1 MKNLEIRNIKS
12 ELNVTGRT
20 VSGYAIR
27 FNEDS
32 VDLGGF
38 VERISPQA
46 LTYEQINDSDIFALF
61 NHDNEKVLARSGAGT
76 LKLELRPDGLWY
88 EFECPNTQAGNDLI
102 EHLSRGEMYGTSFG
116 FYTPMDGS
124 GDEWTRD
131 AEGNVH
137 RLITNIEELV
147 EISPVFNPAYPT
159 TSVSARS
166 LEMIN
171 KLNSEMKE
179 DEIVRE
185 EPKDED
191 VKPEES
197 QNEEQTQEETP
208 KEEETK
214 EEPKDEEMKPEETQ
228 EETQD
233 ETQDEETPKEE
244 EKEETQEDKPEDN
257 EEEKPE
263 KEEKN
268 INTNK
273 SKTMEKRFSLLK
285 AIRSIVNE
293 NKLDAVSQA
302 VVNAGQE
309 ECRNSGLSFAG
320 QIQIPVGDKMEER
333 AVPVVTVTAEGED
346 VVVTDF
352 TNILEPLRAKNV
364 LASAGATFLTGL
376 VGDLQIPSMS
386 AEQVFWEGEVT
397 ETSSGQGSF
406 SHIKMAPRRLSA
418 YIDVSKQFLVQDSL
432 GAEELIRRDLINAIN
447 TKLEATI
454 LGEDAAAGNVPAG
467 IFYNVSP
474 SEVSTFA
481 DLCNLEADV
490 EEVNI
495 NGSMKY
501 ILSPKAKAGLRAM
514 PKSEKH
520 TQLVLDVD
528 NIDGTPFETTTNMG
542 QNMFAYG
549 DWSNLYIGQWGP
561 IDLLIDPY
569 TQATKGTVRIVVN
582 AFFDYAVVRD
592 GAIVYAEYVAPEGD

>member
-179 DEIVRE
+179 DEIVRIDTQTCAIVRE

-197 QNEEQTQEETP
+197 QNEEQTQ
-208 KEEETK
+208 
-214 EEPKDEEMKPEETQ
+214 
-228 EETQD
+228 
-233 ETQDEETPKEE
+233 EETPKEE

-320 QIQIPVGDKMEER
+320 QIQIPVGDKMDER
-333 AVPVVTVTAEGED
+333 AVSVVTVTAEGED

-376 VGDLQIPSMS
+376 VGDLQIPSMG

-397 ETSSGQGSF
+397 ETSSGASAF
-406 SHIKMAPRRLSA
+406 SSIKMAPRRLSA

-432 GAEELIRRDLINAIN
+432 GAEELIRRDLVNAIN

-454 LGEDAAAGNVPAG
+454 LGEEAASGNVPGG
-467 IFYNVSP
+467 IFYNVTP

-481 DLCNLEADV
+481 DVCNLEADV

-520 TQLVLDVD
+520 TQLVLDTD

-592 GAIVYAEYVAPEGD
+592 GSIVYAEYVDPNESENP

>member
-116 FYTPMDGS
+116 FYTPFDGS

-185 EPKDED
+185 KPKDED
-191 VKPEES
+191 VKPEEP

-208 KEEETK
+208 KEEEQK
-214 EEPKDEEMKPEETQ
+214 EETQ
-228 EETQD
+228 E
-233 ETQDEETPKEE
+233 EETPKEE
-244 EKEETQEDKPEDN
+244 EPEDN

-333 AVPVVTVTAEGED
+333 AEPVVTVTAEGED

-397 ETSSGQGSF
+397 STSSGQGSF

-467 IFYNVSP
+467 IFYNVTP

-481 DLCNLEADV
+481 DVCNLEADV

>member
-1 MKNLEIRNIKS
+1 MKNNNIEIRSFNID
-12 ELNVTGRT
+12 NVESRHI
-20 VSGYAIR
+20 VGYSVVY
-27 FNEDS
+27 NTPS

-38 VERISPQA
+38 REIIAPTA
-46 LTYEQINDSDIFALF
+46 INQELINRSDIIM
-61 NHDNEKVLARSGAGT
+61 NYQHSDTMILARSRNGQGT
-76 LKLELRPDGLWY
+76 LQLSITEKGLMFEFDMPNSSLGDQILESIHRGDISTCSFAFSLPNNSTCETWERTNDGIIRTIHEIGQLY
-88 EFECPNTQAGNDLI
+88 DCAI
-102 EHLSRGEMYGTSFG
+102 
-116 FYTPMDGS
+116 
-124 GDEWTRD
+124 
-131 AEGNVH
+131 V
-137 RLITNIEELV
+137 TNA
-147 EISPVFNPAYPT
+147 AYPA

-179 DEIVRE
+179 EEILRE
-185 EPKDED
+185 DPKEED
-191 VKPEES
+191 VKPEEP
-197 QNEEQTQEETP
+197 QTEEP
-208 KEEETK
+208 KEEE
-214 EEPKDEEMKPEETQ
+214 
-228 EETQD
+228 
-233 ETQDEETPKEE
+233 PKEE
-244 EKEETQEDKPEDN
+244 EKEEPKEEPKEEEKPEEEPEDN

-263 KEEKN
+263 KEEKS
-268 INTNK
+268 INK
-273 SKTMEKRFSLLK
+273 SRFNKMEKRFSLLK

-320 QIQIPVGDKMEER
+320 QIQIPVGQPMEER
-333 AVPVVTVTAEGED
+333 AVVTVTAEGED

-397 ETSSGQGSF
+397 STSDGAGAF
-406 SHIKMAPRRLSA
+406 SHIKMSPRRISA

-432 GAEELIRRDLINAIN
+432 GAEELIRRDLVNAIN
-447 TKLEATI
+447 TKLESTI
-454 LGEDAAAGNVPAG
+454 LGSSAASGNVPAG
-467 IFYNVSP
+467 IFYNVAAT
-474 SEVSTFA
+474 ECDTFA

-490 EEVNI
+490 EETNI
-495 NGSMKY
+495 NGEMKY
-501 ILSPKAKAGLRAM
+501 ILSPKAKAILRAM

-520 TQLVLDVD
+520 TQLVLDTD
-528 NIDGTPFETTTNMG
+528 NIDGTPFETTTNMA
-542 QNMFAYG
+542 QTYFAYG

-582 AFFDYAVVRD
+582 AFFDYAVVRS
-592 GAIVYAEYVAPEGD
+592 GAIVYGKAEVAEG

>member
-1 MKNLEIRNIKS
+1 MKNNNIEIRSFDID
-12 ELNVTGRT
+12 NVESRHI
-20 VSGYAIR
+20 VGYSVVY
-27 FNEDS
+27 NTPS

-38 VERISPQA
+38 REIISPTA
-46 LTYEQINDSDIFALF
+46 INQELINRSDIIM
-61 NHDNEKVLARSGAGT
+61 NYQHSDTMILARSKNGQGT
-76 LKLELRPDGLWY
+76 LQLSITDRGLMFEFDMPNSSLGDQILESIHRGDISTCSFAFSLPD
-88 EFECPNTQAGNDLI
+88 NDTC
-102 EHLSRGEMYGTSFG
+102 ETWERTN
-116 FYTPMDGS
+116 DGIIRTIHEI
-124 GDEWTRD
+124 GQLYDC
-131 AEGNVH
+131 AIV
-137 RLITNIEELV
+137 TNA
-147 EISPVFNPAYPT
+147 AYPA

-179 DEIVRE
+179 EEILRE

-191 VKPEES
+191 VTP
-197 QNEEQTQEETP
+197 EEQTQEETP

-214 EEPKDEEMKPEETQ
+214 EEPKDEEMKSEETQ
-228 EETQD
+228 EE
-233 ETQDEETPKEE
+233 EKPEE
-244 EKEETQEDKPEDN
+244 EEENKPEDN
-257 EEEKPE
+257 EEENKPE
-263 KEEKN
+263 KEEKS
-268 INTNK
+268 INK
-273 SKTMEKRFSLLK
+273 SGFKKMEKKFSLLK

-333 AVPVVTVTAEGED
+333 SVPVVTVTAEGED

-406 SHIKMAPRRLSA
+406 SHIKMTPRRLSA

-454 LGEDAAAGNVPAG
+454 LGSSAAAGNVPAG
-467 IFYNVSP
+467 IFYNVTP

-481 DLCNLEADV
+481 DVCNLEADV

-520 TQLVLDVD
+520 TQLVLDTD

-582 AFFDYAVVRD
+582 AFFDYAVVRN
-592 GAIVYAEYVAPEGD
+592 GAIVYAKYVTPNE